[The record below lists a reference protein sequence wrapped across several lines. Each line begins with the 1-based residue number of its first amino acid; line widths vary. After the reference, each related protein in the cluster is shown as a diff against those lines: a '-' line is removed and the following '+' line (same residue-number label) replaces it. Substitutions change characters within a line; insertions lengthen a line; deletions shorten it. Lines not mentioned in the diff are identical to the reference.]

1 MEDFVT
7 TIEQQEKWEKLYDEY
22 RLKIKKK
29 ETEERKKRLYKLHRE
44 LFVEKKIKEYR
55 EEQKLKLIKKETE
68 ARLKREKK
76 LQREIKKQIAEKN
89 KQIINEN
96 RKTYIM
102 KCNNTGFYKIGYS
115 KSPKKREKTLQSEV
129 PSIDL
134 IKVWSYDIEKK
145 LHNLYKEFRVR
156 GEWFNLS
163 KIQVKYICKHF

>member
-96 RKTYIM
+96 RKTYIIL
-102 KCNNTGFYKIGYS
+102 KVL
-115 KSPKKREKTLQSEV
+115 KK
-129 PSIDL
+129 
-134 IKVWSYDIEKK
+134 EKK
-145 LHNLYKEFRVR
+145 LYKV
-156 GEWFNLS
+156 
-163 KIQVKYICKHF
+163 KCQV